1 MIARDG
7 RDAVDA
13 DAAGAPRWPDLIV
26 LIALGL
32 VVISTAAVA
41 TNTTAIHWRTGAI
54 RAEAAAIIVPALG
67 ATDELIATT
76 AVELDALYRY
86 GRTGDTAALAE
97 YRESAAD
104 RRRAALELRPL
115 TARLS
120 GEPARHAEALLQS
133 VAQWEA
139 ALPARGV
146 SSRSDPANQQFER
159 VESISRQVLLEAVA
173 LEQSLRAE
181 LQRARTQIDA
191 AERIDWYYTL
201 ALLAIA
207 VGAASLIALL
217 VKRGRYLAD
226 VSERRRMQA
235 EQATES
241 RARLIR
247 GISHDLKNPLG
258 VADGNAQLLQMGV
271 RGPLSPEQL
280 EVVARI
286 RHGIGAAVEIISD
299 LLELSRAEAAQL
311 EIRVSPTDVGR
322 VLAAVADDHRLQAE
336 RQRLAVECEVP
347 SELPSIATDEQRVR
361 AIIGNLVSN
370 ALKYTPAGGR
380 VTLAAAVT
388 ENGPHGGGRWLALSV
403 ADTGPGVPPEDRDRL
418 FDEFYRGNTTAAA
431 AGGLGLGLAIS
442 LRVAHALGG
451 DITVESEAGEGSTFT
466 LWLPADARAVQHQMS

>member
-1 MIARDG
+1 
-7 RDAVDA
+7 
-13 DAAGAPRWPDLIV
+13 
-26 LIALGL
+26 
-32 VVISTAAVA
+32 AAVA

-207 VGAASLIALL
+207 VGAAILIALL
-217 VKRGRYLAD
+217 VKRVRYLAD
-226 VSERRRMQA
+226 VSERRRIQA

-336 RQRLAVECEVP
+336 RQRLA
-347 SELPSIATDEQRVR
+347 
-361 AIIGNLVSN
+361 
-370 ALKYTPAGGR
+370 
-380 VTLAAAVT
+380 
-388 ENGPHGGGRWLALSV
+388 
-403 ADTGPGVPPEDRDRL
+403 
-418 FDEFYRGNTTAAA
+418 
-431 AGGLGLGLAIS
+431 
-442 LRVAHALGG
+442 
-451 DITVESEAGEGSTFT
+451 
-466 LWLPADARAVQHQMS
+466 